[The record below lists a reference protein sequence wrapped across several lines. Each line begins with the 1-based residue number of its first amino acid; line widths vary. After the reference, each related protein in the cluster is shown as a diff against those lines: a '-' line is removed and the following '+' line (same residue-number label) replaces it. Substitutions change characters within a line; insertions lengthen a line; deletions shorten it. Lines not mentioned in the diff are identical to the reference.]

1 MSVALPSVAPAD
13 AAEIV
18 IRPPARWS
26 GFGLRDL
33 WQYRELLYFL
43 TKRELQI
50 RYKQSFFGAAW
61 AIAQPLTYVLIFTFV
76 FSRGANV
83 PSEAGVPYPVLA
95 LAATIPWLFF
105 AQSVTGSASGLV
117 GDANLLTK
125 VFFPRLVLPIAKS
138 ISFLVDLLIA
148 FVVLVVMIAVTGV
161 TPSRGLFLLPAFLL
175 LAFVTAIG
183 VGIFFGA
190 LNVKYRDVAVVV
202 PLIVQLWFFATP
214 VIYPSSIISPHM
226 QTYLSTNP
234 MVSVING
241 VRWGFCS
248 TPAPSLLNVSVSVA
262 TALVFL
268 VVGLVYFRRTERFFA
283 DVV

>member
-1 MSVALPSVAPAD
+1 MSTAVPAAAPPEAS
-13 AAEIV
+13 EII
-18 IRPPARWS
+18 IRPPARWN
-26 GFGLRDL
+26 GFGLSDV

-43 TKRELQI
+43 TKRDLQI
-50 RYKQSFFGAAW
+50 RYKQSFFGIAW

-105 AQSVTGSASGLV
+105 SQSVTGAAAGLV
-117 GDANLLTK
+117 GESNLLTK
-125 VFFPRLVLPIAKS
+125 VYFPRLVLPVARS
-138 ISFLVDLLIA
+138 ISFLLDLVLA
-148 FVVLVVMIAVTGV
+148 FVVLSVMIAVTDV
-161 TPSRGLFLLPAFLL
+161 TPSRGIFLLPAFIF

-226 QTYLSTNP
+226 QTYLSVNP

-262 TALVFL
+262 SALVFL
-268 VVGLVYFRRTERFFA
+268 VVGLIYFRKTERFFA